1 MEAGNPAGTLRDG
14 VNKKRRQKWIEVEGF
29 RTHFHGGTKSL
40 LMEWMQRMRERERTR
55 AQFLGFWPEQLGGR
69 LCCLPSWGRLVM
81 DLIYR
86 RADRALRG

>member
-40 LMEWMQRMRERERTR
+40 LMEWMQRMRERE
-55 AQFLGFWPEQLGGR
+55 
-69 LCCLPSWGRLVM
+69 
-81 DLIYR
+81 D
-86 RADRALRG
+86 